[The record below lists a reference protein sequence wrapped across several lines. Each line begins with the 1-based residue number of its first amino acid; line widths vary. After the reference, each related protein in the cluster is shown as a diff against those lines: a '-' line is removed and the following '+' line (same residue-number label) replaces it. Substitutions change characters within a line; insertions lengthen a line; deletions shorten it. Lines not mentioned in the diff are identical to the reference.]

1 MSINNKYLFFAL
13 IIIANVILKSFF
25 LDATPFWY
33 DEMIS
38 VKDTQLD
45 FGHIK
50 HEAEWDNNP
59 PFYYYCLWV
68 WHSVIPV
75 SEFNSRFLSVL
86 FVAFAIGLFYL
97 FARKYFDNKTAIA
110 SSIFLTLSNFILFYS
125 QETRAYSLVLLLA
138 VISTIQFFKYINE
151 PKLFNLI
158 LLSLISFLIIYT
170 HYLAGLIV
178 FIQYLIILFFHKKKY
193 VSFFGIQSLIIIGL
207 ILLRFTKKQ
216 FLNILNFNKKDDF
229 WLEPAGFKDLVSGIS
244 ELFYNPATAVVFM
257 IVLLFFTFTYFTN
270 KVEDV
275 FRVKLYCLI
284 LGFFSIFFL
293 FIIGSFK
300 PMFLPRY
307 LIFCVPFA
315 TLLFTHQLFSFK
327 KIGSV
332 MIILLI
338 GFEMYSINLIKKG
351 PSDYRALANVV
362 KENKKEN
369 DIVIINTKDN
379 LGLFLYYSYD
389 RFLNYKA
396 FDSIC
401 SANNIFAVNDT
412 EGLSKINYQK
422 NANIFL
428 IQSFHNIKNN
438 DNPIEKHFI
447 SRNKKVFSTKFYK
460 GIEFSV
466 FAGL

>member
-1 MSINNKYLFFAL
+1 MSINNKYLFFVL

-68 WHSVIPV
+68 WHSVIPI

-86 FVAFAIGLFYL
+86 FVAVAFGLFYL
-97 FARKYFDNKTAIA
+97 FARKHFDNKTAVI
-110 SSIFLTLSNFILFYS
+110 SSVFLTLSNFILFYS

-138 VISTIQFFKYINE
+138 VISTIQFFKYLKD

-158 LLSLISFLIIYT
+158 LLSFVSFLIIYT

-178 FIQYLIILFFHKKKY
+178 FVQYLIILFFHKKKY
-193 VSFFGIQSLIIIGL
+193 VSFFAIQSLIILGFIS
-207 ILLRFTKKQ
+207 LRFTKKQ

-229 WLEPAGFKDLVSGIS
+229 WLEPAGFSNLIS
-244 ELFYNPATAVVFM
+244 SLSDLFYNPLTAVIFIV
-257 IVLLFFTFTYFTN
+257 VLLFFTFMYFTN
-270 KVEDV
+270 KVEDAS
-275 FRVKLYCLI
+275 RIKLYCLI

-315 TLLFTHQLFSFK
+315 TLIFVHQLFSFK
-327 KIGSV
+327 KIGV
-332 MIILLI
+332 VVIILLI
-338 GFEMYSINLIKKG
+338 VFETYSINLIKNG
-351 PSDYRALANVV
+351 PSDYRSLTTVV

-369 DIVIINTKDN
+369 DIVIINTRDN

-389 RFLNYKA
+389 GFLNYKA

-401 SANNIFAVNDT
+401 SVNHIYAMNDT
-412 EGLSKINYQK
+412 AGLSKINYP
-422 NANIFL
+422 NNSSVFL
-428 IQSFHNIKNN
+428 LQSFHNIKNN

-460 GIEFSV
+460 GIEVTIFN
-466 FAGL
+466 GQ